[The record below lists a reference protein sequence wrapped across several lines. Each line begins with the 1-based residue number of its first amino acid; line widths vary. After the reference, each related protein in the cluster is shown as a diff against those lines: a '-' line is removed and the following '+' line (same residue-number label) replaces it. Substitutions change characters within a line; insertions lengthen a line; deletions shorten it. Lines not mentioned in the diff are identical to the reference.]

1 MFKDK
6 HFLMLGRMLSLTGH
20 PLPSCSSGMKL
31 NTDTLYITGYC
42 LLLIHLPGHLLVV
55 DIALSWWGGELG
67 RKKSK
72 PHGLR

>member
-42 LLLIHLPGHLLVV
+42 LLLIHLPGHLF
-55 DIALSWWGGELG
+55 SG
-67 RKKSK
+67 
-72 PHGLR
+72 